1 MFTGYDHS
9 TLYINNIGRGPP
21 GDKNTI
27 LDYDDLSEEE
37 GHTWIL
43 PCPNTQL
50 LGKCYLNRPLVK
62 RAYQKINFLIS
73 QPKHMLWVLKRTVSM
88 RGFF

>member
-1 MFTGYDHS
+1 MFAGYDHS
-9 TLYINNIGRGPP
+9 TLYINNINRGPP

-27 LDYDDLSEEE
+27 LDYDDLSETE

-50 LGKCYLNRPLVK
+50 IGKCYFNCVYFTGLGLMPV
-62 RAYQKINFLIS
+62 LIVMC
-73 QPKHMLWVLKRTVSM
+73 QLLFCVLLIGRWL
-88 RGFF
+88 